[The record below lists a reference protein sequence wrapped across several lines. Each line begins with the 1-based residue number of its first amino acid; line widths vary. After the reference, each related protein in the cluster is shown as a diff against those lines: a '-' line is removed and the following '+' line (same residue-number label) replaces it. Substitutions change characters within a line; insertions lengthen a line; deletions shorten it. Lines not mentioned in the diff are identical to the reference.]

1 MVIRWR
7 WVSVLVVGVVKTERE
22 RENVHWFFRERK
34 DLNTEGDGR
43 SLMPRDMVWFLRDFE
58 PIC

>member
-7 WVSVLVVGVVKTERE
+7 RVSVLVVGVVETERE

-43 SLMPRDMVWFLRDFE
+43 SLMPRDMVWFLRDF
-58 PIC
+58 